1 MSNLYTIVGVFA
13 SIILITNLHNRVR
26 ILFEVA
32 FVCESWAAKGY
43 KPSKQRAKHK
53 CSKGGVNSVRSTSG
67 VPQREI
73 SI

>member
-13 SIILITNLHNRVR
+13 SIILISILHNRGKNLICGV
-26 ILFEVA
+26 
-32 FVCESWAAKGY
+32 VCESWAAKGH

-53 CSKGGVNSVRSTSG
+53 CSKEGVNSVRSTSE